1 MTRLVPALRLELT
14 LQVRQKFLH
23 AAVFSGLIWLAVLLP
38 MPVSLRPVA
47 EPYVLVGDIAIIGFF
62 FVGGTVFFEKQERT
76 IGAIVSTPLRFWE
89 YLAAKLTVLLAISLF
104 VAVVVATIVHGLG
117 YHLLPLVA
125 GIVLGTLLMLL
136 VGFSS
141 SLPFASVTD
150 WFLAAVIP
158 LAIML
163 APPVVHYSGLWP
175 NPVLYLIPTQGPLL
189 LLGAAFDQVSLA
201 QAGRVCGGLPNRVCG
216 GIVPGGQGAIRPL
229 CRAKIGCAV
238 RAISSLAGPRALAAF
253 GRNDIRGTYRDPLLV
268 MLVIAPVIWTTGVAL
283 LTPLFTE
290 MLARRYGFDLV
301 GYYPLILTA
310 FLLLTSIIVAGALAA
325 FLVLDDVDAGT
336 MTALR
341 VTPVPLSV
349 FFGYRA
355 ATVMVVT
362 TIYVV
367 ATMSCSGILEPGLV
381 SSLIPIGLV
390 AGLSAVVTLLLILA
404 VANNKI
410 QGLAMVR
417 ALGMLIAGLPCLPW
431 FISSNWNLAFGVLP
445 PYWAAKAFWVASD
458 HGTWWPYLVG
468 GAVYN
473 LAIVWVLFRRFRAKH
488 A

>member
-201 QAGRVCGGLPNRVCG
+201 PWQVGYAVVYPIVCG

-349 FFGYRA
+349 F
-355 ATVMVVT
+355 
-362 TIYVV
+362 
-367 ATMSCSGILEPGLV
+367 S
-381 SSLIPIGLV
+381 
-390 AGLSAVVTLLLILA
+390 
-404 VANNKI
+404 
-410 QGLAMVR
+410 
-417 ALGMLIAGLPCLPW
+417 
-431 FISSNWNLAFGVLP
+431 
-445 PYWAAKAFWVASD
+445 
-458 HGTWWPYLVG
+458 
-468 GAVYN
+468 
-473 LAIVWVLFRRFRAKH
+473 AIVRPP
-488 A
+488 